1 MLITNKSL
9 ENKYKVWILV
19 WFSLGSIT
27 QESEIILS
35 YVIFQK
41 MYNNQL
47 RKTNLGPNMDKW
59 AEKTSISIVH

>member
-59 AEKTSISIVH
+59 AEKTSITIVH